1 MTIEVKVPALPE
13 SVSDGT
19 LVNWKKQPGQAVQ
32 RGENLVDLETDKVVL
47 DIPAPADG
55 VLGQILRQEG
65 DIVTTGDV
73 IAMLEEGAVQSA
85 AEAPAAPA
93 PASAPAA
100 APADGVLGQILRQEG
115 DIVTTG
121 DVIAMLEEGAVQP
134 AAEAPAVPAPA
145 SAPAAAPAL
154 AATAEVDLEGLSPA
168 VRRLAAENG
177 LDVSKISGSGRG
189 GRVTKAD
196 VLAYIEAQQQGR
208 STPAPAPVSAPVS
221 ASVSALVS
229 APAAPLPPDALGR
242 LEQRVPMTRLRA
254 RIAERLLMAKNS
266 TAMLTT
272 FNEINMKPVMDLRS
286 RYKDQFEKTHNVRL
300 GFMGFFVKAVIEA
313 LKRYPAVNGS
323 IDGNDVIYHGYYDIG
338 IAVSSP
344 RGLVVPILRD
354 ADQMSLA
361 DIEKAIGEFGQKAKE
376 GTLTVEDMTGG
387 TFTITNGGV
396 FGSLMSTPILNP
408 PQSGILGMHA
418 TKDRPV
424 AENGQVVVRP
434 MRSMAHSYDQ
444 RIIEGRE
451 AVTFLVTVKECI
463 EGPARLVLN
472 V

>member
-1 MTIEVKVPALPE
+1 MTVEVKVPTLPE

-19 LVNWKKQPGQAVQ
+19 LVNWKKKPGEAVK
-32 RGENLVDLETDKVVL
+32 RGDNLVDLETDKVVL

-65 DIVTTGDV
+65 EIVTTGDT
-73 IAMLEEGAVQSA
+73 IAILEEGAVQLT
-85 AEAPAAPA
+85 AEAPATTPA
-93 PASAPAA
+93 TPSAPTA
-100 APADGVLGQILRQEG
+100 AP
-115 DIVTTG
+115 TG
-121 DVIAMLEEGAVQP
+121 
-134 AAEAPAVPAPA
+134 
-145 SAPAAAPAL
+145 
-154 AATAEVDLEGLSPA
+154 EVDVEGLSPA
-168 VRRLAAENG
+168 VRRLAAEHG
-177 LDVSKISGSGRG
+177 LDVAKIPGSGRN

-196 VLAYIEAQQQGR
+196 VLAYIEARKEGR
-208 STPAPAPVSAPVS
+208 PVAAPAPATTPAPTPVSTPAPA
-221 ASVSALVS
+221 
-229 APAAPLPPDALGR
+229 APAAPLPPDAQGR

-286 RYKDQFEKTHNVRL
+286 RYKDQFEKVHGVRL
-300 GFMGFFVKAVIEA
+300 GFMGFFVKAVVEA

-323 IDGNDVIYHGYYDIG
+323 IDGNDVVYHGYYDIG
-338 IAVSSP
+338 IAESSP

-354 ADQMSLA
+354 VDQMSLA
-361 DIEKAIGEFGQKAKE
+361 DIEKAIGEFGQKAKD
-376 GTLTVEDMTGG
+376 GTLTVEEMTGG

-418 TKDRPV
+418 TRDRPV
-424 AENGQVVVRP
+424 AENGQVVIRP
-434 MRSMAHSYDQ
+434 MMYVAHSYDH
-444 RIIEGRE
+444 RIIDGRE

-463 EGPARLVLN
+463 EDPARLILN

>member
-1 MTIEVKVPALPE
+1 MTIEVKVPSLPE

-19 LVNWKKQPGQAVQ
+19 LVNWKKKPGEAVK
-32 RGENLVDLETDKVVL
+32 RGESLVDLETDKVVL

-55 VLGQILRQEG
+55 VFGQILRQEG
-65 DIVTTGDV
+65 EAVTTGEV
-73 IAMLEEGAVQSA
+73 IATLEESADGQVAAPEPAPAVSA
-85 AEAPAAPA
+85 APVVPAAP
-93 PASAPAA
+93 
-100 APADGVLGQILRQEG
+100 V
-115 DIVTTG
+115 
-121 DVIAMLEEGAVQP
+121 
-134 AAEAPAVPAPA
+134 AEAN
-145 SAPAAAPAL
+145 
-154 AATAEVDLEGLSPA
+154 LEGLSPA
-168 VRRLAAENG
+168 VRRLAAEHG
-177 LDVSKISGSGRG
+177 LDIAKVAGSGRD

-196 VLAYIEAQQQGR
+196 VLAFLEGR
-208 STPAPAPVSAPVS
+208 QSARPAPAPSPAP
-221 ASVSALVS
+221 
-229 APAAPLPPDALGR
+229 ALGR

-254 RIAERLLMAKNS
+254 RIAERLLMAKNN

-272 FNEINMKPVMDLRS
+272 FNEINMKPVMDLRN
-286 RYKDQFEKTHNVRL
+286 RYKDDFEKKHGVRL

-313 LKRYPAVNGS
+313 LKRYPSVNAS
-323 IDGNDVIYHGYYDIG
+323 IDGNDILYHGYYDIG

-361 DIEKAIGEFGQKAKE
+361 DIEKTIGEFGKKAKE
-376 GTLTVEDMTGG
+376 GTLTIEEMTGG

-424 AENGQVVVRP
+424 AENGQVVIRP
-434 MRSMAHSYDQ
+434 MMYVAHSYDH
-444 RIIEGRE
+444 RMIDGRE

-463 EGPARLVLN
+463 EDPARLVLQ